1 MIITA
6 TSLIRKFRLGRDTA
20 WSFGTIT
27 VLVSISLSYV
37 CQTSAICLTI
47 PNTGD
52 NLGGDCDNSNA
63 RNCLPPPGKLNCF
76 QDGQASKMK
85 RTILVK
91 IFFTKLQ
98 WNRISFRTPLDL
110 LAESREGRDGAGAT
124 TREDRR
130 EAGGQ
135 VMSTTTAPD
144 PRTGGMVS
152 IMVMYRPPGAP
163 PPPGGQ
169 AGKTT
174 TDQPPTYDSIF
185 LGEQVCR
192 KNYSLL

>member
-1 MIITA
+1 MDH
-6 TSLIRKFRLGRDTA
+6 S
-20 WSFGTIT
+20 
-27 VLVSISLSYV
+27 
-37 CQTSAICLTI
+37 CQNIQI
-47 PNTGD
+47 
-52 NLGGDCDNSNA
+52 
-63 RNCLPPPGKLNCF
+63 
-76 QDGQASKMK
+76 
-85 RTILVK
+85 
-91 IFFTKLQ
+91 TKLQ

-185 LGEQVCR
+185 LGEQVCT
-192 KNYSLL
+192 KIILSCLLHPTGAATRIQHGEGGCRQHGAGAGG